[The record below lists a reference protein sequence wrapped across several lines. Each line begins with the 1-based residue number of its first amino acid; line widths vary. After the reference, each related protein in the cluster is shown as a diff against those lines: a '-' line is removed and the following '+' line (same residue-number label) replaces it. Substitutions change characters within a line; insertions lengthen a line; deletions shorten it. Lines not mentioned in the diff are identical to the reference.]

1 MIKIKLRRRYELF
14 ELQIKNIRYTKA
26 PNMYVSLTNRS
37 KIRRSAHRENAGLF
51 QQGKQQKRDRPR
63 RFGA

>member
-1 MIKIKLRRRYELF
+1 MNISNKICMIYLSTKYVFLF
-14 ELQIKNIRYTKA
+14 HK
-26 PNMYVSLTNRS
+26 RS

>member
-1 MIKIKLRRRYELF
+1 MIKIKTE
-14 ELQIKNIRYTKA
+14 EVRYTKA